1 MPTFITR
8 GRYSAEAIKKLVAN
22 PENREQAVRSLVESS
37 GGTLKGY
44 YVTLGQYDW
53 MTIVEASSAREGA
66 AFILAAAASG
76 SVTDIE
82 TIEAFNG
89 AEAMQIFTAAGKAA
103 AKYTPPGTAR

>member
-8 GRYSAEAIKKLVAN
+8 GRYSAESIKKMVAS
-22 PENREQAVRSLVESS
+22 PEDRETAVRSLVESS
-37 GGTLKGY
+37 GGKLRGY
-44 YVTLGQYDW
+44 YVTLGKYDW
-53 MTIVEASSAREGA
+53 MTIVEAPSAKEGA

-89 AEAMQIFTAAGKAA
+89 AEAKEIFTAAGRAA
-103 AKYTPPGTAR
+103 GKYTPPGTAR

>member
-8 GRYSAEAIKKLVAN
+8 GRYSAESIMKLVAN
-22 PENREQAVRSLVESS
+22 PENREHAVSNLVESS
-37 GGTLKGY
+37 GGKLIGY
-44 YVTLGQYDW
+44 YVTLGKYDW
-53 MTIVEASSAREGA
+53 MTIVEAPSAKEGA

-103 AKYTPPGTAR
+103 GKYVAPGTPR